1 MLVVT
6 IGVNGELKR
15 RLFLARVDWVI
26 FSVMLLVAVS
36 FLETQPALAL
46 ERQDLD
52 LTLEEVEYIA
62 NNPEVNSLVVVGAAP
77 IQYMDKNGEVQG
89 ISKLILEEIAAATG
103 LRFNCLA
110 FDSLEQLRAVAQD
123 GDIVVGIPQAYAD
136 AIPGLVLSRP
146 YLTSVSIQF
155 QHKSVDPERMEGKI
169 FAAVE
174 GGNIPPGIPAENVRY
189 FGTREEAMAAVNVG
203 TAHYGYGNAYSVAYY
218 TLQNGY
224 RNLVTVPLERE
235 QREYCLA
242 PINPDPLLMSI
253 LNKALAEIDN
263 DTILSII
270 LSSTTRMDQ
279 ELTWSKILDTYKG
292 VIWALL
298 VIVIILLLLLIF
310 FHRRGRKELELQNRR
325 YAMLAELSNEFIFT
339 YSLETDTLT
348 FSQHST
354 SSFGENIAKVAD
366 MVKASL
372 AKRLGQPSAAG
383 KAANDTI
390 LLPISGYNMTFRL
403 VTSDICTSDGQLRE
417 VIGKLIDVS
426 KEVAEKEAL
435 VTRAQLDGLTGVF
448 NAVTLRELVEERLEQ
463 KSRGVLDAFILL
475 DADAFKEVNDTM
487 GHYMGDQVLK
497 GLASTLSSVFRATD
511 IIGRFGGDE
520 FCIYMKNVPSLGF
533 VENKCRQLV
542 NAARRTVGEVTV
554 TICVGATLIND
565 KRSYDEV
572 FQAADAA
579 LYQAKDMGTG
589 QVVVVQS
596 ENS

>member
-1 MLVVT
+1 M
-6 IGVNGELKR
+6 KR

-155 QHKSVDPERMEGKI
+155 QHKSVDPEKLDGKI

-174 GGNIPPGIPAENVRY
+174 GGNIPSGIPAGSVRY
-189 FGTREEAMAAVNVG
+189 FDTREEAMAAVNAG

-325 YAMLAELSNEFIFT
+325 YAMLAELSNEFIFH
-339 YSLETDTLT
+339 YCPEMDTLS
-348 FSQHST
+348 FSQHSID
-354 SSFGENIAKVAD
+354 SFGENIARIAEV
-366 MVKASL
+366 VKATLTQQLKQRQTMTGSNI
-372 AKRLGQPSAAG
+372 S
-383 KAANDTI
+383 NDAI
-390 LLPISGYNMTFRL
+390 LPPIPGCNVTFRL
-403 VTSDICTSDGQLRE
+403 VTSPICTDDGELRE
-417 VIGKLIDVS
+417 ILGKLIDVS
-426 KEVAEKEAL
+426 KELAEKEAL
-435 VTRAQLDGLTGVF
+435 VTRAQLDGLTGVL
-448 NAVTLRELVEERLEQ
+448 NAVTIRELVEERLSQ
-463 KSRGVLDAFILL
+463 KSRGILDAFIIL
-475 DADAFKEVNDTM
+475 DADNFKKVNDTL
-487 GHYMGDQVLK
+487 GHYAGDQVLK
-497 GLASTLSSVFRATD
+497 GIANTLSSIFRATD

-520 FCIYMKNVPSLGF
+520 FCIYMKNVPSPEFLH
-533 VENKCRQLV
+533 NKCRQLV
-542 NAARRTVGEVTV
+542 NATRRIVGDVIVST
-554 TICVGATLIND
+554 CAGAVLVRD
-565 KRSYDEV
+565 KRSYEEV
-572 FQAADAA
+572 FQAADSA
-579 LYQAKDMGTG
+579 LYQAKAEGPG
-589 QVVVVQS
+589 QVVVLTCAKNTSGDNQ
-596 ENS
+596 